1 MVTRNL
7 TNAPTVFDLFD
18 RVFGFEAEPRTSEQA
33 DKARWILPVDIYER
47 DGALVIRA
55 AVPGVRKGDLSVT
68 VNEGVLTIEAESKLT
83 EEADQSRYF
92 RREVRVGRWS
102 RSLRLPDDIDTEAIA
117 ASLEEGVLKLSL
129 PRVPESK
136 PRVIEVNIG

>member
-1 MVTRNL
+1 M
-7 TNAPTVFDLFD
+7 
-18 RVFGFEAEPRTSEQA
+18 
-33 DKARWILPVDIYER
+33 DIYER